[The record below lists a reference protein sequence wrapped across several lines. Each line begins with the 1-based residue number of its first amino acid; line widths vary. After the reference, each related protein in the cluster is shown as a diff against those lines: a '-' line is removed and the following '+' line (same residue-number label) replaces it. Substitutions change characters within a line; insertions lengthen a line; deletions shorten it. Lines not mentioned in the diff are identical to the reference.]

1 MKKVESTVS
10 DNEVKVS
17 DEQLSQLQK
26 FDSDFNQIKL
36 NLGHLELSK
45 ANLIDFN
52 KEIQTKYE
60 VLRVQL
66 QADFGDNKNIDLVT
80 GLVTDVTEEV
90 A

>member
-52 KEIQTKYE
+52 KEIQTKLMKSLLLTPLKSLLK
-60 VLRVQL
+60 VICR
-66 QADFGDNKNIDLVT
+66 I
-80 GLVTDVTEEV
+80 
-90 A
+90 